1 MEVIAQGL
9 AVAPPSIAP
18 GYQIG
23 AYTIVSQLGAG
34 GMGEVYRARDTK
46 LGRDVAIKILP
57 RLFTADPQRL
67 ARFER
72 EARTLASLNHPHIG
86 TIYGLEHTEG
96 IPALVL
102 ELVEGD
108 TLAERIAAGPVQVA
122 DALAIAAQIADAL
135 EAAHDKG
142 IVHRD
147 LKPANIKITPAGVV
161 KVLDFGLAKAATGSD
176 AGPDITHSPTIA
188 TIGATREGTLLGTA
202 AYMSPEQARGEVAD
216 KRSDVWA
223 FGCVLFEM
231 LAGHPAFEGHTS
243 TDIFA
248 AVLRTDPNWQRLPA
262 DIPEAIRRVLRR
274 CLQKDV
280 KLRLRDVGDTRLDID
295 DARSELLS
303 PPPSMTRVHRK
314 ARLVWLSAV
323 SAVLLVLLAMWVW
336 PSGGTSPALEAR
348 FEITTPPTREPDSL
362 AISPDGKTL
371 VYAATSEGRTHL
383 WLRSIDSVATRVLA
397 STEGARMP
405 FWSPNSRSVAFSTD
419 ARLMRIDVDGGSV
432 RTMTDVPA
440 ALGGSWSADGT
451 VLFNSVLSPGSTIM
465 RISERSGEAVAVT
478 STSGTDAPIYPR
490 FLPDGRHF
498 VYSHGPSNKS
508 VIYLGQLDG
517 PQRTRVLDADYA
529 EYGPSGYLFFVR
541 DRSLF
546 AQYLDASRL
555 EVTGSPLQI
564 AENVVGF
571 STSVGGSVVYRQG
584 QDAGSQLV
592 WFDRS
597 GKEIGR
603 PSGPGATPSMSPD
616 ATRVALVRGLGITT
630 RERGQDVWVLDLSR
644 DVFTRLTVGPGA
656 RNSPLWS
663 PDGRRIAFA
672 SIGANAIYE
681 TAADG
686 GATERVLLK
695 ASEILIPMDWSPD
708 GRFLIYR
715 VTGAKTG
722 FDLWAL
728 SLMDGRTFPLVQ
740 TEFAEKEAQFS
751 PDGKWFAYQSNE
763 SGRFEIYVRPF
774 PDVGGA
780 RYGPMSSNGG
790 TQVRWRRDGKELFYL
805 GLGNTLM
812 AVPIA
817 VASGG
822 QRIEAGTAVPLFRAN
837 PIGSS
842 PETTVYAQQYAVS
855 PDGQRFLV
863 NTTAEVTSPITVI
876 LNWKPNAQ

>member
-1 MEVIAQGL
+1 
-9 AVAPPSIAP
+9 
-18 GYQIG
+18 
-23 AYTIVSQLGAG
+23 
-34 GMGEVYRARDTK
+34 
-46 LGRDVAIKILP
+46 
-57 RLFTADPQRL
+57 
-67 ARFER
+67 
-72 EARTLASLNHPHIG
+72 
-86 TIYGLEHTEG
+86 
-96 IPALVL
+96 
-102 ELVEGD
+102 
-108 TLAERIAAGPVQVA
+108 
-122 DALAIAAQIADAL
+122 
-135 EAAHDKG
+135 
-142 IVHRD
+142 
-147 LKPANIKITPAGVV
+147 
-161 KVLDFGLAKAATGSD
+161 
-176 AGPDITHSPTIA
+176 
-188 TIGATREGTLLGTA
+188 
-202 AYMSPEQARGEVAD
+202 
-216 KRSDVWA
+216 
-223 FGCVLFEM
+223 
-231 LAGHPAFEGHTS
+231 
-243 TDIFA
+243 
-248 AVLRTDPNWQRLPA
+248 
-262 DIPEAIRRVLRR
+262 
-274 CLQKDV
+274 
-280 KLRLRDVGDTRLDID
+280 
-295 DARSELLS
+295 
-303 PPPSMTRVHRK
+303 
-314 ARLVWLSAV
+314 
-323 SAVLLVLLAMWVW
+323 
-336 PSGGTSPALEAR
+336 
-348 FEITTPPTREPDSL
+348 
-362 AISPDGKTL
+362 
-371 VYAATSEGRTHL
+371 
-383 WLRSIDSVATRVLA
+383 
-397 STEGARMP
+397 
-405 FWSPNSRSVAFSTD
+405 
-419 ARLMRIDVDGGSV
+419 
-432 RTMTDVPA
+432 
-440 ALGGSWSADGT
+440 
-451 VLFNSVLSPGSTIM
+451 
-465 RISERSGEAVAVT
+465 
-478 STSGTDAPIYPR
+478 
-490 FLPDGRHF
+490 
-498 VYSHGPSNKS
+498 
-508 VIYLGQLDG
+508 
-517 PQRTRVLDADYA
+517 
-529 EYGPSGYLFFVR
+529 
-541 DRSLF
+541 
-546 AQYLDASRL
+546 
-555 EVTGSPLQI
+555 
-564 AENVVGF
+564 
-571 STSVGGSVVYRQG
+571 
-584 QDAGSQLV
+584 
-592 WFDRS
+592 
-597 GKEIGR
+597 
-603 PSGPGATPSMSPD
+603 MSPD